1 MSPALLPHQPSQ
13 YSAALVF
20 VAAAP
25 KLGRMGYANSLL
37 LLTGVLA
44 LSMISPGPNFAIV
57 TATAINISRRAGLI
71 AGLGLAAASATWTL
85 LTLAGLG
92 FVIAQVAWLYTAL
105 RLVGA
110 LYLIYL
116 GARMLW
122 QARKPAPPQSAEIIA
137 GDRAM
142 FRKAYFVSLTNP
154 KSAAFYG
161 SVFAVALPLHA
172 PLWFSAAVFA
182 IATVLS
188 ALWYCGVAL
197 LLSTAAVRRRF
208 VSVKRALDATIGA
221 ILVVLGGALLL
232 ER

>member
-1 MSPALLPHQPSQ
+1 
-13 YSAALVF
+13 
-20 VAAAP
+20 
-25 KLGRMGYANSLL
+25 MGYANSLL

-57 TATAINISRRAGLI
+57 TATAINASRRAGLI

-92 FVIAQVAWLYTAL
+92 FVIARIGWLYTAL

-116 GARMLW
+116 GARMIW
-122 QARKPAPPQSAEIIA
+122 GARKPAALPPSESIA
-137 GDRAM
+137 GGRAV

-161 SVFAVALPLHA
+161 SIFAVALPPHA
-172 PLWFSAAVFA
+172 PLWFSAAIFA
-182 IATVLS
+182 IATMLS

-197 LLSTAAVRRRF
+197 LLSTAAIRRRF
-208 VSVKRALDATIGA
+208 VKVKAALDAGIGA
-221 ILVVLGGALLL
+221 ILIFLGGALLL

>member
-1 MSPALLPHQPSQ
+1 
-13 YSAALVF
+13 
-20 VAAAP
+20 
-25 KLGRMGYANSLL
+25 MGYANSLL

-57 TATAINISRRAGLI
+57 TATAINASRRAGLI

-92 FVIAQVAWLYTAL
+92 FVIARIGWLYTAL

-116 GARMLW
+116 GARMIG
-122 QARKPAPPQSAEIIA
+122 QARKLAPPPLSATDGIA
-137 GDRAM
+137 QERAA

-161 SVFAVALPLHA
+161 SIFAVALPPNA
-172 PLWFSAAVFA
+172 PLWFSAAIFA
-182 IATVLS
+182 IATGLS

-197 LLSTAAVRRRF
+197 LFSTAAVRRRF
-208 VSVKRALDATIGA
+208 VKAKAILDAAIGA
-221 ILVVLGGALLL
+221 VLVALGGALLL